1 MNVEEELKII
11 NKLNQAK
18 KNEIPFLFNLIIRTF
33 EKKEILSFV
42 QNNNLKPK
50 IQELFSQKLAEKKE
64 YHEDIIILQCLNDDY
79 FSNKSKFID
88 FGYNDELL
96 RIQYLLAKDSNFFDK
111 IEIKDIKGLNSLN
124 INRFY
129 KTNNDCIID
138 FLISVIKSKKTEDE
152 KISNFNSLI
161 SFFLESL
168 FRYMTVCTGYKKNE
182 KITLLEEFSN
192 FIIENDLSYL
202 FYKIDLNSYQMKTKD
217 NISFLLLIFGN
228 IEAKKKDNN
237 YHCSILYDLY
247 ERQKSNIDLKIKQ
260 IIDLE
265 LFISSFDNDCVFH
278 EFFIDSLRK
287 KEFYKGTV
295 FYISNGYYNLKTYK
309 EILLNG
315 YYIKNANPNVLFE
328 LDLDLLDYFK
338 QFCHDKL
345 IRLETINKID
355 LILISKFIKDK
366 TVVEKFL
373 YEYSNIIFDK
383 KLRIKKEGIEF
394 LELNF
399 QK

>member
-1 MNVEEELKII
+1 MNIEEELKII

-18 KNEIPFLFNLIIRTF
+18 KTELPFLFNLITRTF

-64 YHEDIIILQCLNDDY
+64 YHDDVIILQYLNENY

-96 RIQYLLAKDSNFFDK
+96 RIQYLLSKDSNLLNK

-129 KTNNDCIID
+129 KKNNDCIID

-152 KISNFNSLI
+152 KISNFTSLI

-182 KITLLEEFSN
+182 KITLLDEFSN
-192 FIIENDLSYL
+192 FIFENDLSYL
-202 FYKIDLNSYQMKTKD
+202 FYKIDLKSYPMNTKD
-217 NISFLLLIFGN
+217 SISFLLLIFGN
-228 IEAKKKDNN
+228 IESKNKDKHYN
-237 YHCSILYDLY
+237 HSILYDLY
-247 ERQKSNIDLKIKQ
+247 ESQKSNIDLNKKQ

-278 EFFIDSLRK
+278 EFFIDSLRQ

-328 LDLDLLDYFK
+328 LDLELLDYFK
-338 QFCHDKL
+338 QFCQDKI

-373 YEYSNIIFDK
+373 YEHSSLVFDK
-383 KLRIKKEGIEF
+383 KFRIKEEGLEF